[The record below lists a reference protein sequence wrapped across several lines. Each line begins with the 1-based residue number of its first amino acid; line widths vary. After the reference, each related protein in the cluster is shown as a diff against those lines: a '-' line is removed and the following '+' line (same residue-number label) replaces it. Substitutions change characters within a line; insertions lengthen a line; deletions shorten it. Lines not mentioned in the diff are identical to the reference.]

1 MKKRIKFL
9 IKKIIFTIRFNF
21 RKLIGGRR
29 MKPSFMIVG
38 AQKAGTTSLYHY
50 LIQHPSIKSALKKE
64 VNYFDKNYYKGDS
77 WYKAFF
83 PIEKNDNSITGEAT
97 PFYMFHP
104 LSMKRLAEYNP
115 NFKIIVL
122 LREPASRAISHYY
135 HEVRN
140 KREEQSMRE
149 AFENES
155 KRLEGEW
162 DNIKNNPKHDCYN
175 LQRYSYKARGLY
187 ANQIKEI
194 LAHFNEDNLMV
205 IDSKKFFKETQ
216 NTVKDV
222 LEFLEV
228 NSDLKIKT
236 QKKFNIGTYTKDPDE
251 KIILTELKEFYKEP
265 NEKLFKMIGK
275 RFDWDKNH
283 KA

>member
-1 MKKRIKFL
+1 MKKRVKFL
-9 IKKIIFTIRFNF
+9 IKKIIFILRFKF
-21 RKLIGGRR
+21 RKLRGGDR
-29 MKPSFMIVG
+29 MQPSFMIVG

-140 KREEQSMRE
+140 KREDLGMRE
-149 AFENES
+149 AFKMEDT
-155 KRLEGEW
+155 RLEKEF
-162 DNIKNNPKHDCYN
+162 DNIQNNPKHDCYN
-175 LQRYSYKARGLY
+175 LQRFSYKDRGY
-187 ANQIKEI
+187 YVGQIKEI
-194 LAHFNEDNLMV
+194 KTHFKEENIMI
-205 IDSKKFFKETQ
+205 IDSKEFFKNTQ
-216 NTVKDV
+216 EMVKEV
-222 LEFLEV
+222 LEFLKV
-228 NSDLKIKT
+228 DSDLKIKT
-236 QKKFNIGTYTKDPDE
+236 KKKFNIGTYTKDPDE
-251 KIILTELKEFYKEP
+251 KKILNELKTDYKES
-265 NEKLFKMIGK
+265 NEELFKVLGR
-275 RFDWDKNH
+275 RFDWNE
-283 KA
+283 